1 MKLKMTVNS
10 DEEVLEA
17 TDVSVE
23 FMRKVEILLILMSF
37 ILALLL
43 VFVSMSIIM

>member
-1 MKLKMTVNS
+1 MTVNS

-37 ILALLL
+37 ILAMLHWL
-43 VFVSMSIIM
+43 FATYRIRWA

>member
-1 MKLKMTVNS
+1 MKLKVTVNS

-17 TDVSVE
+17 NDLSVE

-43 VFVSMSIIM
+43 VFVIMSIIV

>member
-1 MKLKMTVNS
+1 MTVNS

-17 TDVSVE
+17 TYVSVE

-43 VFVSMSIIM
+43 VFVIMSIIM